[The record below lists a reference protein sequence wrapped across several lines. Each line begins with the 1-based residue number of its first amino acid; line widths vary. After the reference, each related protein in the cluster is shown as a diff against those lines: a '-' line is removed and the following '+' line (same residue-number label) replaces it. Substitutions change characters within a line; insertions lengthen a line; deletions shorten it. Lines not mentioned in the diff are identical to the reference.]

1 MWRSRPRRRFRRRS
15 EARRAAGNCQK
26 GTAAQRRVP
35 FSVGMPAAGRSLARV
50 RLWPRPRCAR
60 AAGGKRAVSSVACR
74 ERYPL
79 SGLTPDQGIA
89 RAYIGTGRA
98 FLRWGNGAAMRFAAV
113 RPRLNG
119 RADGELRSCLQ
130 GCAFAGC
137 ALPLPRAALFSPR
150 LQGGGARHS
159 PFTKPAALSPAPAGA
174 DFFAPYRVA
183 VVTYFPL
190 RLQRRLQLLRS
201 AILRRLL
208 SPRLR
213 RRLQRRPASG
223 GADPFLLF
231 HPARNGSPAQAF
243 LAARFRGLLPGRAM
257 SARAGSAGAGKKAG
271 RWLTPPAAL
280 PRSMRGK
287 RLSPPARRRR
297 VFW

>member
-1 MWRSRPRRRFRRRS
+1 
-15 EARRAAGNCQK
+15 
-26 GTAAQRRVP
+26 
-35 FSVGMPAAGRSLARV
+35 
-50 RLWPRPRCAR
+50 
-60 AAGGKRAVSSVACR
+60 
-74 ERYPL
+74 
-79 SGLTPDQGIA
+79 
-89 RAYIGTGRA
+89 
-98 FLRWGNGAAMRFAAV
+98 MRFAAV

-159 PFTKPAALSPAPAGA
+159 PCTKPAALSPAPAGA

-243 LAARFRGLLPGRAM
+243 LAARFRGLLPGRATEVD
-257 SARAGSAGAGKKAG
+257 AGKAVVSTRAAAPG
-271 RWLTPPAAL
+271 LLVERRHLSWFPPAARGGAQIRIAAGWPL
-280 PRSMRGK
+280 LVAAGPLRGGRQRSFSLRACAS
-287 RLSPPARRRR
+287 RSCRA
-297 VFW
+297 